1 MEASLALA
9 SIHAGCTGAEA
20 DAWLSD
26 HEIYVGHTTF
36 SLTANRTLKNLYID
50 PLSELLEKQ
59 NPVIEVRPDED
70 SPNEKEALNGVFDTD
85 PSQTFVLLIDFRSSG
100 PTLWKHLYSQLLPL
114 REKGYLTHFNG
125 TGIVERPI
133 TVVGSGNAPFDLLS
147 ANDIYR
153 DVFFDA
159 PLDNMADLSSQWP
172 NPNRAQDPTRD
183 HPIPG
188 SESPPIITPLDTRAD
203 STEPISSISK
213 RADLGQGKSGVNG
226 RDVYSSF
233 NSYYASTSFTRSI
246 GRVLGSRLTQYQ
258 LQLIRGQIRGAH
270 QRGLKVRYW
279 SLPTWPQGLR
289 NHVWHILIRE
299 GVTFLMSMI

>member
-1 MEASLALA
+1 MDWVLDHGGQAGHPTEGLAHWPRDATRGIHPVNCVSHNDEWRRVSLYA

-26 HEIYVGHTTF
+26 HEIYVGHPTF

-203 STEPISSISK
+203 STRADST
-213 RADLGQGKSGVNG
+213 RADL
-226 RDVYSSF
+226 
-233 NSYYASTSFTRSI
+233 
-246 GRVLGSRLTQYQ
+246 L
-258 LQLIRGQIRGAH
+258 H
-270 QRGLKVRYW
+270 QQE
-279 SLPTWPQGLR
+279 S
-289 NHVWHILIRE
+289 
-299 GVTFLMSMI
+299 